1 MQFAFSLFLLEIL
14 VQIVQHIVQ
23 GQVVAVLVLRLW
35 MSKNNTSVEP
45 QIRDDLWQRFDF
57 FWRHVII
64 VCAKSSFSKLSL
76 LILD

>member
-35 MSKNNTSVEP
+35 MSKNSKSVEP
-45 QIRDDLWQRFDF
+45 QIRDDLWQRFGF

-64 VCAKSSFSKLSL
+64 VCAKSSFTKAFFVNP
-76 LILD
+76 